1 MVLFQL
7 VFSILPTLLEVGLSC
22 RLLAL
27 RFGPR
32 YVCATLAMLVGYVGF
47 TVKVANARA
56 AARRE
61 MVTHDN
67 ERAAMLVDS
76 LQNAATVRTFAGAA
90 HEAAR
95 YDRHVRSIS
104 RCQLRAARLLAILNF
119 GQAAIFSLGLGAMMA
134 MAARPPLA
142 PWAPMS
148 VGGLT
153 ALNVLLGQLIMPF
166 NFIGWTFQEMQQ
178 SVVDI
183 RSLLD
188 VMTARPLVA
197 DARDDERTPLPERAR
212 GRGSALSLERVT
224 FRYPPNDADAAE
236 KPAGGVALHDVSLR
250 IEPGEFVALVGP
262 SGSGKVRAPLARNA
276 PRARAL
282 RAVRRDGRRR
292 RARPPPQTTVLQ
304 LLSRAYDIRETDSGV
319 VTLDGVDV
327 RRTTRDE
334 MCSRVAVVAQ
344 DAALFDESV
353 AYNIAYGAL
362 PPPPAPPSPSRLF
375 LRDPEPLDAI
385 LAAPR
390 PDVVA
395 AARRAAVH
403 ETVLQL
409 PGGRGYDTKV
419 GERGAALSGGERQRV
434 AIARALMRGADAL
447 LADEPT
453 SAADAETEAAL
464 IASLRRTA
472 AGGGAVVSPATG
484 GGSAT
489 LVVVAHRLASVARA
503 DRIVVMESGRIAET
517 GTHAELLARRGGLYA
532 RLWALQQ
539 GETEEEHE
547 EVGVQARGAV
557 DEAASP

>member
-1 MVLFQL
+1 M
-7 VFSILPTLLEVGLSC
+7 
-22 RLLAL
+22 
-27 RFGPR
+27 
-32 YVCATLAMLVGYVGF
+32 
-47 TVKVANARA
+47 
-56 AARRE
+56 
-61 MVTHDN
+61 
-67 ERAAMLVDS
+67 
-76 LQNAATVRTFAGAA
+76 
-90 HEAAR
+90 
-95 YDRHVRSIS
+95 
-104 RCQLRAARLLAILNF
+104 
-119 GQAAIFSLGLGAMMA
+119 
-134 MAARPPLA
+134 
-142 PWAPMS
+142 
-148 VGGLT
+148 
-153 ALNVLLGQLIMPF
+153 
-166 NFIGWTFQEMQQ
+166 
-178 SVVDI
+178 
-183 RSLLD
+183 
-188 VMTARPLVA
+188 
-197 DARDDERTPLPERAR
+197 
-212 GRGSALSLERVT
+212 T

-250 IEPGEFVALVGP
+250 IEPGELAACRAFGL
-262 SGSGKVRAPLARNA
+262 GKGARRRANARE
-276 PRARAL
+276 RAL

-327 RRTTRDE
+327 RQTTRDE

-362 PPPPAPPSPSRLF
+362 PPPPARRRLAASSCATPSCSMRSSPR
-375 LRDPEPLDAI
+375 RDPMSRGRATRGRARD
-385 LAAPR
+385 R
-390 PDVVA
+390 A
-395 AARRAAVH
+395 AA
-403 ETVLQL
+403 

-464 IASLRRTA
+464 IACDARPRR
-472 AGGGAVVSPATG
+472 GAVISPAAG

-517 GTHAELLARRGGLYA
+517 GTHAELPARAGALPALGVATGRDRGGA
-532 RLWALQQ
+532 R
-539 GETEEEHE
+539 

-557 DEAASP
+557 DEAAALERRVRCRVRVKT

>member
-104 RCQLRAARLLAILNF
+104 RCQLRAARSLAILNF

-197 DARDDERTPLPERAR
+197 DARDDERSPLPERAR
-212 GRGSALSLERVT
+212 GRGSALALERVT

-276 PRARAL
+276 PSARAQSGPSRRSSSS
-282 RAVRRDGRRR
+282 RAPSSADDGPSASFARVRHPRDRLGRGDARRR
-292 RARPPPQTTVLQ
+292 RCAANDARRDVQPRRGRRAGRGALRRERRLQ
-304 LLSRAYDIRETDSGV
+304 HR
-319 VTLDGVDV
+319 V
-327 RRTTRDE
+327 RR
-334 MCSRVAVVAQ
+334 
-344 DAALFDESV
+344 AA
-353 AYNIAYGAL
+353 
-362 PPPPAPPSPSRLF
+362 
-375 LRDPEPLDAI
+375 
-385 LAAPR
+385 
-390 PDVVA
+390 A
-395 AARRAAVH
+395 AARPAV
-403 ETVLQL
+403 
-409 PGGRGYDTKV
+409 
-419 GERGAALSGGERQRV
+419 A
-434 AIARALMRGADAL
+434 
-447 LADEPT
+447 
-453 SAADAETEAAL
+453 
-464 IASLRRTA
+464 
-472 AGGGAVVSPATG
+472 
-484 GGSAT
+484 
-489 LVVVAHRLASVARA
+489 
-503 DRIVVMESGRIAET
+503 
-517 GTHAELLARRGGLYA
+517 
-532 RLWALQQ
+532 
-539 GETEEEHE
+539 
-547 EVGVQARGAV
+547 
-557 DEAASP
+557 